1 MSLFPFKFAL
11 YKFLDAVKPIGVIF
25 VLLFTSNGINPF
37 QISLLIAVWAGT
49 QFILEVP
56 LGTVADKYSRR
67 NLLVI
72 ASLIHILGFVLWL
85 KGTFVF
91 YALGFVMWGVKNALV
106 SGTQEALVYDTLKT
120 HKLENS
126 YEEINGRLESAF
138 WIGISTSAILGGLL
152 ATINFNLVLLASI
165 YTTILGITILLTIE
179 SIKPVKST
187 NEANYFK
194 LLKEA
199 VYEIKN
205 STKLLG
211 ILVFFCLVFATYG
224 AAEEY
229 WALIYKFL
237 EYSPAIVGILV
248 AIGYGCF
255 VLAGFTLPIFNKKGL
270 VLKESALLLSSACL
284 FLIAGILQSY
294 ISVLLIFVGLYLLKI
309 AHLKLEAKFQ
319 HAIISTQ
326 RATISSLKSF
336 TFEILYIGF
345 VLIFGLVANNYGI
358 ITILY
363 ILGFLLV
370 LWILIFK
377 LFLPSIFSKVI
388 S

>member
-1 MSLFPFKFAL
+1 MNRFTNKFAL

-37 QISLLIAVWAGT
+37 QISLLIAIWAGT

-67 NLLVI
+67 NLLII
-72 ASLIHILGFVLWL
+72 ASFIHILGFVLWL
-85 KGTFVF
+85 KGTFLL
-91 YALGFVMWGVKNALV
+91 YALGFVMWGIKNALV

-120 HKLENS
+120 HRLEKS

-138 WIGISTSAILGGLL
+138 WLGITTSAILGGLL

-165 YTTILGITILLTIE
+165 YTSILGIIVLLTIE

-187 NEANYFK
+187 DEVNYLK

-205 STKLLG
+205 NTKLLG
-211 ILVFFCLVFATYG
+211 ILAFFCLIFATYG

-237 EYSPAIVGILV
+237 KYSPAIVGILV

-255 VLAGFTLPIFNKKGL
+255 VLAGFTLPLFNRKGTI
-270 VLKESALLLSSACL
+270 LKESALLLFSACL
-284 FLIAGILQSY
+284 FFTAGILQSY
-294 ISVLLIFVGLYLLKI
+294 ISVLLIFLGLYLLKI

-319 HAIISTQ
+319 HTIISTQ

-345 VLIFGLVANNYGI
+345 VLLFGLIANNFGI
-358 ITILY
+358 IIILY
-363 ILGFLLV
+363 ILGFLLI
-370 LWILIFK
+370 LWVLIFM
-377 LFLPSIFSKVI
+377 LFLPSIYSKVI